1 MMYLEALTFIGI
13 VVTVVNTIV
22 GIVGIVLSCIIIK
35 KEHQKSNR
43 HRQK

>member
-1 MMYLEALTFIGI
+1 MTFEILSVIGI

-22 GIVGIVLSCIIIK
+22 GIIDIMVAYISIK

-43 HRQK
+43 PRQR